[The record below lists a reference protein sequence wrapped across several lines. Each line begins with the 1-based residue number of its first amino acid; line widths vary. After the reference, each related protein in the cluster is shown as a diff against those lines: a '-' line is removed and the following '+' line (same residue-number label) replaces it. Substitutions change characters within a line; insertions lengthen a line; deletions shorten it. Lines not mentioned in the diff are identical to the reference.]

1 LAGLVKKPVQEH
13 FNLLKTCSLDD
24 ADMRKSG
31 AALITALLITA
42 AAGTL
47 LLRLGNANPYFYENV
62 PYPVSPPP
70 DVNPPSISILSP
82 KNDSVQTSSN
92 ISLNFNVNVAVPTL
106 PELFY
111 CNVYLADVYYK
122 ASWLPNST
130 HFDVE
135 HVNYS
140 VNRTRFYAKENF
152 DKWHTYWAISG
163 CELSPTFSANLTGVP
178 EGAQSVEVVAVLQGS
193 TGAGRNEAAMTI
205 YYGTY
210 ELRSSSRVNF
220 KVESVSILSPQYKT
234 YNSSDIPLIFNV
246 YDSIT
251 QMSYSLDENKKV
263 PVDGN
268 TTLYRLP
275 NGNHSL
281 TIYGTDGNGN
291 TAVSETLFFT
301 VDAPEPVSPSFPV
314 VPVAVAIVVITAVA
328 AGLLFYNRKRRK
340 EAQQK

>member
-1 LAGLVKKPVQEH
+1 
-13 FNLLKTCSLDD
+13 
-24 ADMRKSG
+24 MRKTG
-31 AALITALLITA
+31 EALIFVLLITT
-42 AAGTL
+42 AAGTVL
-47 LLRLGNANPYFYENV
+47 VRLGKANPYFYEKV
-62 PYPVSPPP
+62 PYPVSPPS

-92 ISLNFNVNVAVPTL
+92 ISLNFNVNVIVPTL

-111 CNVYLADVYYK
+111 CNVYLADVYYNP
-122 ASWLPNST
+122 SWLSNST

-163 CELSPTFSANLTGVP
+163 YELSPTFSANLTGVP
-178 EGAQSVEVVAVLQGS
+178 EGVQSVEVVAVLQGS
-193 TGAGRNEAAMTI
+193 TGAGRNEAAMTT

-210 ELRSSSRVNF
+210 ELRSSSRVNL
-220 KVESVSILSPQYKT
+220 KVESVSILSPQNKT
-234 YNSSDIPLIFNV
+234 YNSSDIPLLFDVHNSV
-246 YDSIT
+246 T

-263 PVDGN
+263 SVDGN

-275 NGNHSL
+275 NGNHRL
-281 TIYGTDGNGN
+281 AIYGTDGNGN

-314 VPVAVAIVVITAVA
+314 VPVAAAVTVIAAVSVA
-328 AGLLFYNRKRRK
+328 GWLLYRRKRRRETAWK
-340 EAQQK
+340 